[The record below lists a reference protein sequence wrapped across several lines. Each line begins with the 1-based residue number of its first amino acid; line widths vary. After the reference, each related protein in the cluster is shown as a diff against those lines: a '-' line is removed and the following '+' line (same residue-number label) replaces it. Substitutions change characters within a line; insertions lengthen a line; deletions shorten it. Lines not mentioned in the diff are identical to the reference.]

1 MSAPVE
7 HPYVKADLEGEGNKT
22 RLVKMV
28 QRQLAKW
35 PEDKFYASKV
45 TVAQL
50 KSALLDPVYGFTTNQ
65 PLPANFDAA
74 ADSYALDPV
83 VPAGNTGT
91 ADSQVNMAPVIQP
104 VSSDGTA
111 PEPEI
116 CDIRI
121 CVEDCHFVP
130 AQKTLTVISAPILDR
145 NDRTVGGFRVLV
157 REIISRL
164 QRSNGAIEIP
174 TAGIVRISVPDQ
186 EEPDWK
192 IPFVRI
198 AHGQSINAIEFD
210 PEVLEISGEKRLKL
224 FIENITSSSLPSAP
238 VTSTDAGLG
247 GLPSS
252 SAAAPLSGTEGEPKN
267 PNVEYLQE
275 KLATRLGYD
284 AFIANRGRILS
295 NPEVVQ
301 GWRFAVD
308 FTHDYNKVITPGN
321 GGRILAQ
328 KITKATICSALGIG
342 STWLSNAHTAMQI
355 VDTYSRNKPHHTDEV
370 IETLKRVDDPATGS
384 AVLYNFLIDWKKE
397 HPL

>member
-7 HPYVKADLEGEGNKT
+7 RPYVKADLEGKGNKT

-35 PEDKFYASKV
+35 PEDKFYASKI

-91 ADSQVNMAPVIQP
+91 ADSQVNMAP
-104 VSSDGTA
+104 
-111 PEPEI
+111 
-116 CDIRI
+116 
-121 CVEDCHFVP
+121 
-130 AQKTLTVISAPILDR
+130 
-145 NDRTVGGFRVLV
+145 
-157 REIISRL
+157 
-164 QRSNGAIEIP
+164 
-174 TAGIVRISVPDQ
+174 GIVRISVPDQ

-238 VTSTDAGLG
+238 VTNTDAGLG

-370 IETLKRVDDPATGS
+370 IETLERVDDPATGS